1 AFRQFNFERIYLR
14 PASVRQADRVIG
26 LLRGLVDSY
35 VDVPSLLPADA
46 TGATADLEAGSPAA
60 AAVAVRYVSGMTD
73 RFALAQGVELLGMR
87 LEALPRGV

>member
-1 AFRQFNFERIYLR
+1 M
-14 PASVRQADRVIG
+14 
-26 LLRGLVDSY
+26 
-35 VDVPSLLPADA
+35 PSRLPPDA
-46 TGATADLEAGSPAA
+46 TGATADLEPGTAET